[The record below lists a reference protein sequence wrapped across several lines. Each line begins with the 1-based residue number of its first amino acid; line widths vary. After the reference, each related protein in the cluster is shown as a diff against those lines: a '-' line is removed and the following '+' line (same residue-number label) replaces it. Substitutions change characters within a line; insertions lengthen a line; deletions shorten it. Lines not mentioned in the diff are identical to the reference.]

1 MTPHR
6 KEPLP
11 TPHSPYGLDFRHMPE
26 ILVKK
31 TRNEP
36 GEASLEVTIPPD
48 NVKAAEERA
57 TKFYQQ
63 RARLPGFRQGK
74 VPAAVVRKKFADDI
88 RQETLR
94 ELVQESW
101 RVAQKQEELKPIA
114 DPHIHNLKWEE
125 GAPVT
130 FELHVEL
137 KPELKLQRLGGFRL
151 TRTVPAVTAAQVDAQ
166 LNAMREQ
173 RAPWTPVAGE
183 KPKPKD
189 LVDVAIATRENNEV
203 KDPQPYQF
211 VLGEGR
217 AIPDVEARIMGLTPG
232 ESVDATVRFPD
243 DFAEEAKRGQTRD
256 IQLTLREVKRQE
268 LPVLDDA
275 FAREMGDFE
284 SLDALR
290 SAVAEDLKKEAE
302 READA
307 RVRAELV
314 EQIVQANNVV
324 APRPVVERVL
334 GMYAQAYEIP
344 EERWEKFAQEF
355 RSVAES
361 QVRRDLVLD
370 TVVES
375 QNLRATEAEL
385 DQRIQELAERRG
397 MKPAE
402 LYASLEK
409 AKRLRDVARSITE
422 EKVFAYLLSQSTVEP
437 A

>member
-1 MTPHR
+1 
-6 KEPLP
+6 
-11 TPHSPYGLDFRHMPE
+11 MPD

-31 TRNEP
+31 TRAEP

-57 TKFYQQ
+57 TKVYQQ

-74 VPAAVVRKKFADDI
+74 APAAVVRKKFADDI

-114 DPHIHNLKWEE
+114 DPHIHNLKWED

-130 FELHVEL
+130 FEFHVEL
-137 KPELKLQRLGGFRL
+137 KPDLKLQRLGGFRL
-151 TRTVPAVTAAQVDAQ
+151 TRKVAAVTTAQVDQQ
-166 LNAMREQ
+166 LNTMREQ

-189 LVDVAIATRENNEV
+189 LVDVIIATRENGEV

-217 AIPDVEARIMGLTPG
+217 AIPEVEERIMSLTPD

-243 DFAEEAKRGQTRD
+243 DFADAAKRGQTRD

-268 LPVLDDA
+268 LAVLDDA

-284 SLDALR
+284 SLEALR
-290 SAVAEDLKKEAE
+290 AAIGADLGKEAE
-302 READA
+302 RDAEA
-307 RVRAELV
+307 RVRSELV
-314 EQIVQANNVV
+314 DQIVQANSVV
-324 APRPVVERVL
+324 APRPLVERVL
-334 GMYAQAYEIP
+334 GAYAQAYEVP
-344 EERWEKFAQEF
+344 EERWQQFAQEF
-355 RSVAES
+355 RTIAES

-370 TVVES
+370 YVVES

-385 DQRIQELAERRG
+385 DQKVQELAERRG
-397 MKPAE
+397 MPAAQ

-409 AKRLRDVARSITE
+409 AKRLRDIARSITE
-422 EKVFAYLLSQSTVEP
+422 EKVFAYLLSQSTVEQ

>member
-1 MTPHR
+1 
-6 KEPLP
+6 
-11 TPHSPYGLDFRHMPE
+11 MPDT

-31 TRNEP
+31 TRDEP
-36 GEASLEVTIPPD
+36 GEASLEIIVPVA
-48 NVKAAEERA
+48 NVQAAEERA
-57 TKFYQQ
+57 TKVYQQ

-74 VPAAVVRKKFADDI
+74 VPAAVVRKKFAEDI

-130 FELHVEL
+130 FEFHVEL
-137 KPELKLQRLGGFRL
+137 KPELKLERLGKFAL
-151 TRTVPAVTAAQVDAQ
+151 TRKVPAFTAAQVEAQ
-166 LNAMREQ
+166 LTAMREQ
-173 RAPWTPVAGE
+173 RAPWTPVTGE

-189 LVDVAIATRENNEV
+189 LVDVMIATRENGEV

-217 AIPDVEARIMGLTPG
+217 AIPDVEERIMNLTPG

-268 LPVLDDA
+268 LAALDDA

-284 SLDALR
+284 SLEALR
-290 SAVAEDLKKEAE
+290 AAVTADLGKEAE
-302 READA
+302 KEADA
-307 RVRAELV
+307 KVRSELV

-324 APRPVVERVL
+324 APRPLVERVL

-344 EERWEKFAQEF
+344 EERWPQFAEEF
-355 RSVAES
+355 RSIAET

-370 TVVES
+370 FVVES
-375 QNLRATEAEL
+375 QNLRATEGEL
-385 DQRIQELAERRG
+385 DARIQQLAERRG
-397 MKPAE
+397 MPAAQ

-409 AKRLRDVARSITE
+409 AKRLRDVERSITE
-422 EKVFAYLLSQSTVEP
+422 EKVFAYLLSQSTVEQ

>member
-1 MTPHR
+1 
-6 KEPLP
+6 
-11 TPHSPYGLDFRHMPE
+11 MPE

-31 TRNEP
+31 TKVEP
-36 GEASLEVTIPPD
+36 GEASLEVSIPTE

-74 VPAAVVRKKFADDI
+74 APAAVVRKKFADDI

-125 GAPVT
+125 GSPVT
-130 FELHVEL
+130 FEFHVEL
-137 KPELKLQRLGGFRL
+137 KPEIKLERLGNFRL
-151 TRTVPAVTAAQVDAQ
+151 TRKVNAVTEAQVDTQ
-166 LNAMREQ
+166 INALREQ

-189 LVDVAIATRENNEV
+189 LVDVIIATREDGAE
-203 KDPQPYQF
+203 KDPQPFQF

-217 AIPDVEARIMGLTPG
+217 AIPDVEERVMSLLPG
-232 ESVDATVRFPD
+232 ESVEATVRFPD

-256 IQLTLREVKRQE
+256 VKISLREVKRQE
-268 LPVLDDA
+268 LAALDDA
-275 FAREMGDFE
+275 FAREIGDFE
-284 SLDALR
+284 SVAALR
-290 SAVAEDLKKEAE
+290 KAVTEDLQKEAE
-302 READA
+302 RDADA
-307 RVRAELV
+307 RMRGDLV
-314 EQIVQANNVV
+314 QQIVEANNVV
-324 APRPVVERVL
+324 APRPLVERVL

-344 EERWEKFAQEF
+344 EDRWSQFAQEF
-355 RSVAES
+355 HTVAES
-361 QVRRDLVLD
+361 QVKRDLVLD
-370 TVVES
+370 TVVEA
-375 QNLRATEAEL
+375 QKLHATEAEL
-385 DQRIQELAERRG
+385 DDKIQQLAERRG
-397 MKPAE
+397 MKAAE

-409 AKRLRDVARSITE
+409 AKRLRDVVRSITE
-422 EKVFAYLLSQSTVEP
+422 EKVFTYLLSQSTVEQ

>member
-1 MTPHR
+1 
-6 KEPLP
+6 
-11 TPHSPYGLDFRHMPE
+11 MPE
-26 ILVKK
+26 ILVRK
-31 TRNEP
+31 TRAEP

-48 NVKAAEERA
+48 NVKAAEDRA
-57 TKFYQQ
+57 TKVYQQ

-74 VPAAVVRKKFADDI
+74 APAAVVRKKFADDI

-130 FELHVEL
+130 FEFHVEL

-151 TRTVPAVTAAQVDAQ
+151 TRKVPAVTAAQIDAQ
-166 LNAMREQ
+166 LNTMREQ
-173 RAPWTPVAGE
+173 RAPWTPALGE

-189 LVDVAIATRENNEV
+189 LVDVIIATRENGEE

-217 AIPDVEARIMGLTPG
+217 AIPDVEERVMSLTPG

-256 IQLTLREVKRQE
+256 IRVSLREVKRQQ
-268 LPVLDDA
+268 LPPLDDA

-284 SLDALR
+284 SLEALR
-290 SAVAEDLKKEAE
+290 AAVTADLGKEAE
-302 READA
+302 RQADA
-307 RVRAELV
+307 KLRSELV

-324 APRPVVERVL
+324 APRPLVERVL
-334 GMYAQAYEIP
+334 GAYAQAYEIP
-344 EERWEKFAQEF
+344 EERWQQFAQEF
-355 RSVAES
+355 HSIAES

-370 TVVES
+370 DVVES

-385 DQRIQELAERRG
+385 DQKIQELAERRG
-397 MKPAE
+397 GGMTAAQ

-422 EKVFAYLLSQSTVEP
+422 EKVFAYLLSQSTVEQT
-437 A
+437 

>member
-1 MTPHR
+1 
-6 KEPLP
+6 
-11 TPHSPYGLDFRHMPE
+11 MPD

-31 TRNEP
+31 TRTEP
-36 GEASLEVTIPPD
+36 GEASLEVSIPPE
-48 NVKAAEERA
+48 NVKAAEDRA

-74 VPAAVVRKKFADDI
+74 VPAAVVKKKFADDI
-88 RQETLR
+88 RQETHR

-130 FELHVEL
+130 FEFHVEL
-137 KPELKLQRLGGFRL
+137 KPDIKLERLGNFRL
-151 TRTVPAVTAAQVDAQ
+151 TRKVAAVTEAQVDAQ
-166 LNAMREQ
+166 LNALREQ
-173 RAPWTPVAGE
+173 RAPWSPVGGE

-189 LVDVAIATRENNEV
+189 LVDVTIATRENGEI

-217 AIPDVEARIMGLTPG
+217 AIPDVEERIMGLATG

-268 LPVLDDA
+268 LPALDDA
-275 FAREMGDFE
+275 FAREVGDFE

-290 SAVAEDLKKEAE
+290 AAVATDLKQEAE
-302 READA
+302 READG
-307 RVRAELV
+307 RVRSELLQ
-314 EQIVQANNVV
+314 QIVDANKVV
-324 APRPVVERVL
+324 APRPLVERVL
-334 GMYAQAYEIP
+334 GMYAQAYEVP

-355 RSVAES
+355 HGIAES
-361 QVRRDLVLD
+361 QVKRDLVLD
-370 TVVES
+370 YVVES

-385 DQRIQELAERRG
+385 DQKIQELADKRG
-397 MKPAE
+397 MKAAE

-422 EKVFAYLLSQSTVEP
+422 EKVFNYLLSQSTVEQ

>member
-1 MTPHR
+1 
-6 KEPLP
+6 
-11 TPHSPYGLDFRHMPE
+11 MPE
-26 ILVKK
+26 ILVRK
-31 TRNEP
+31 TKVEP
-36 GEASLEVTIPPD
+36 GEASLEVTIPSD
-48 NVKAAEERA
+48 NVKAAEDRA
-57 TKFYQQ
+57 TKVYQQ

-74 VPAAVVRKKFADDI
+74 APAAVVRKKFADDI

-114 DPHIHNLKWEE
+114 DPHIHNLKWED

-130 FELHVEL
+130 FEFHVEL
-137 KPELKLQRLGGFRL
+137 KPDLKLQRLGGFRL

-166 LNAMREQ
+166 LNTMREQ
-173 RAPWTPVAGE
+173 RAPWSPVAGE

-189 LVDVAIATRENNEV
+189 LVDVIIATRENGEE

-217 AIPDVEARIMGLTPG
+217 AIPDVEERIMSLLPG

-256 IQLTLREVKRQE
+256 VRLTLREVKRQE
-268 LPVLDDA
+268 LAALDDA

-290 SAVAEDLKKEAE
+290 TAITADLGKEAE
-302 READA
+302 REAEA
-307 RVRAELV
+307 KLRSELV
-314 EQIVQANNVV
+314 EQIVQANQVV
-324 APRPVVERVL
+324 APRPLVERVL
-334 GMYAQAYEIP
+334 GAYAQAYEIP
-344 EERWEKFAQEF
+344 EERWQQFAQEF
-355 RSVAES
+355 HSIAES

-370 TVVES
+370 YVVES
-375 QNLRATEAEL
+375 QSLRATEAEL
-385 DQRIQELAERRG
+385 DQKIQELAERRG
-397 MKPAE
+397 MPAAQ

-422 EKVFAYLLSQSTVEP
+422 EKVFAYLLSQSTVES

>member
-1 MTPHR
+1 
-6 KEPLP
+6 
-11 TPHSPYGLDFRHMPE
+11 MPD

-31 TRNEP
+31 TRAEP

-48 NVKAAEERA
+48 NVRAAEERA
-57 TKFYQQ
+57 TKVYQQ

-74 VPAAVVRKKFADDI
+74 APAAVVRKKFADDI

-114 DPHIHNLKWEE
+114 DPHIHNLKWED
-125 GAPVT
+125 GSPVT
-130 FELHVEL
+130 FEFHVEL
-137 KPELKLQRLGGFRL
+137 KPELKLERLGNFRL
-151 TRTVPAVTAAQVDAQ
+151 TRKVAAVTAAQVDAQ

-189 LVDVAIATRENNEV
+189 LVDVTIATRENGEV

-217 AIPDVEARIMGLTPG
+217 AIPDVEERVMNLLPG

-256 IQLTLREVKRQE
+256 IQVTLREVKRQE
-268 LPVLDDA
+268 LAVLDDA

-290 SAVAEDLKKEAE
+290 AAVTADLGTEAE
-302 READA
+302 RDADA
-307 RVRAELV
+307 KVRGELI
-314 EQIVQANNVV
+314 EQIVQANSVV
-324 APRPVVERVL
+324 APRPLVERVL
-334 GMYAQAYEIP
+334 GMYAQAYEVP
-344 EERWEKFAQEF
+344 EDRWETFAQEF
-355 RSVAES
+355 RTVAES

-370 TVVES
+370 YVVES

-385 DQRIQELAERRG
+385 DERIQQLAERRS
-397 MKPAE
+397 MPAAQ

-422 EKVFAYLLSQSTVEP
+422 GKVFAYLLSQSTVEQ

>member
-1 MTPHR
+1 
-6 KEPLP
+6 
-11 TPHSPYGLDFRHMPE
+11 MPD

-31 TRNEP
+31 TRAEP

-57 TKFYQQ
+57 TKVYQQ

-74 VPAAVVRKKFADDI
+74 APAAVVRKKFADDI

-114 DPHIHNLKWEE
+114 DPHIHNLKWED

-130 FELHVEL
+130 FEFHVEL

-151 TRTVPAVTAAQVDAQ
+151 TRTVPAVSAAQVDAQ
-166 LNAMREQ
+166 LHGMREQ

-183 KPKPKD
+183 KPKLKD
-189 LVDVAIATRENNEV
+189 LVDVTIATRENGEA

-217 AIPDVEARIMGLTPG
+217 AIPEVEERIMNLTPG

-256 IQLTLREVKRQE
+256 IHLTLREVKRQE
-268 LPVLDDA
+268 LAALDDA

-284 SLDALR
+284 SLGALR
-290 SAVAEDLKKEAE
+290 AAVTADLGKEAE

-307 RVRAELV
+307 KVRAELL

-324 APRPVVERVL
+324 APRALVERVL

-344 EERWEKFAQEF
+344 EERWEQFAKEF
-355 RSVAES
+355 RTVAEL

-370 TVVES
+370 NVVES

-385 DQRIQELAERRG
+385 DARIQQLAERRN
-397 MKPAE
+397 MPAAQ

>member
-1 MTPHR
+1 
-6 KEPLP
+6 
-11 TPHSPYGLDFRHMPE
+11 MPD

-31 TRNEP
+31 TRAEP
-36 GEASLEVTIPPD
+36 GEASLEVSIPPE
-48 NVKAAEERA
+48 NVRAAEERA
-57 TKFYQQ
+57 TKVYQQ

-74 VPAAVVRKKFADDI
+74 APAAVVRKKFADDI

-114 DPHIHNLKWEE
+114 DPHIHNLKWED
-125 GAPVT
+125 GSPVT
-130 FELHVEL
+130 FEFHVEL
-137 KPELKLQRLGGFRL
+137 KPELKLERLGNFRL
-151 TRTVPAVTAAQVDAQ
+151 TRKIAAVTAAQVDAQ
-166 LNAMREQ
+166 LNTMREQ

-189 LVDVAIATRENNEV
+189 LVDVIIATRENGEI

-217 AIPDVEARIMGLTPG
+217 AIPDVEERIMNLLPG

-256 IQLTLREVKRQE
+256 VQITLREVKRQE
-268 LPVLDDA
+268 LAALDDA

-290 SAVAEDLKKEAE
+290 AAVTADLGKEAE
-302 READA
+302 RDE
-307 RVRAELV
+307 
-314 EQIVQANNVV
+314 
-324 APRPVVERVL
+324 
-334 GMYAQAYEIP
+334 
-344 EERWEKFAQEF
+344 
-355 RSVAES
+355 
-361 QVRRDLVLD
+361 
-370 TVVES
+370 
-375 QNLRATEAEL
+375 
-385 DQRIQELAERRG
+385 RIQQLAERRNT
-397 MKPAE
+397 PAAQ

-422 EKVFAYLLSQSTVEP
+422 EKVFTHLLSQSTVEQ

>member
-1 MTPHR
+1 
-6 KEPLP
+6 
-11 TPHSPYGLDFRHMPE
+11 MPD

-31 TRNEP
+31 TRAEP

-48 NVKAAEERA
+48 NVRAAEERA
-57 TKFYQQ
+57 TKVYQQ

-74 VPAAVVRKKFADDI
+74 IPAAVVRKKFADDI

-125 GAPVT
+125 GSPVT
-130 FELHVEL
+130 FEFHVEL

-151 TRTVPAVTAAQVDAQ
+151 TRTVPTVTAAQVDAQ
-166 LNAMREQ
+166 LSALREQ

-183 KPKPKD
+183 KPKLKD
-189 LVDVAIATRENNEV
+189 LVDVIIATRENGEV

-217 AIPDVEARIMGLTPG
+217 AIPDVEERIMSLTPG

-243 DFAEEAKRGQTRD
+243 DFAEESKRGQTRD
-256 IQLTLREVKRQE
+256 VHITLREVKRQE
-268 LPVLDDA
+268 LPALDDA

-284 SLDALR
+284 SLEALR
-290 SAVAEDLKKEAE
+290 SAVAADLGKEAG
-302 READA
+302 RDADA
-307 RVRAELV
+307 KVRSELI
-314 EQIVQANNVV
+314 EQIIQANNVV
-324 APRPVVERVL
+324 APRPLVERVL

-355 RSVAES
+355 RTVAES

-370 TVVES
+370 YVVET
-375 QNLRATEAEL
+375 QKLRATEAEL
-385 DQRIQELAERRG
+385 DERIQQLAERRNL
-397 MKPAE
+397 PAAQ

-422 EKVFAYLLSQSTVEP
+422 EKVFAYLLSQSTVEQT
-437 A
+437 

>member
-1 MTPHR
+1 
-6 KEPLP
+6 
-11 TPHSPYGLDFRHMPE
+11 MPD

-31 TRNEP
+31 TRAEP

-57 TKFYQQ
+57 TKAYQQ

-74 VPAAVVRKKFADDI
+74 VPAAVVRKKFAEDI

-130 FELHVEL
+130 FEFHVEL
-137 KPELKLQRLGGFRL
+137 KPDLKLQRLGGFRL
-151 TRTVPAVTAAQVDAQ
+151 TRTIPAVTEAQVDAQ

-173 RAPWTPVAGE
+173 RAPWTPVTGE

-189 LVDVAIATRENNEV
+189 LVDVIIATRENNEE
-203 KDPQPYQF
+203 KDPQPYQL

-217 AIPDVEARIMGLTPG
+217 AIPDVEERIMTLTPG

-256 IQLTLREVKRQE
+256 IKVSLREVKRQQ
-268 LPVLDDA
+268 LPPLDDA

-284 SLDALR
+284 SLEALR
-290 SAVAEDLKKEAE
+290 AAVAKDLAKEAE

-307 RVRAELV
+307 KVRAELV

-324 APRPVVERVL
+324 APRPLVDRAL
-334 GMYAQAYEIP
+334 SLYAQAYEVR
-344 EERWEKFAQEF
+344 EERWEQFAQEF
-355 RSVAES
+355 RTAAES

-370 TVVES
+370 YVVES
-375 QNLRATEAEL
+375 QQLRATEAEL

-397 MKPAE
+397 MPAAQ

-422 EKVFAYLLSQSTVEP
+422 EKVFAYLLSQSTVEQP
-437 A
+437 